1 MAITVCVALAER
13 TKQRPQQQKPQ
24 QQAPPV
30 VRDSDIEEDDYV
42 PIKEDGRNAF
52 DWKLVKVIR

>member
-13 TKQRPQQQKPQ
+13 TKQRSQQQNSQ
-24 QQAPPV
+24 QQALPV
-30 VRDSDIEEDDYV
+30 VRDSDIEEDNFV
-42 PIKEDGRNAF
+42 PIKADGRNAF

>member
-13 TKQRPQQQKPQ
+13 TKQRPQQKKPQ

-30 VRDSDIEEDDYV
+30 VRDSD